1 MKRSWCPGPATRV
14 PLRTLLSQCP
24 PRTRPESLPSGAVRR
39 TRRYRCYQCP
49 SSVFKPSRGRLQAEG
64 GVAPRRGQTPSE
76 RPRNTAATL
85 LTSMTAV
92 PSVLGR
98 GRAAGRDT
106 GSGRARLDTGFL
118 ELVSLRSCRACLII
132 CDAYSPYFN

>member
-1 MKRSWCPGPATRV
+1 MPPENSPREPPEWCRSAHAALSMLSVSQQCFQAVEGTPAGRRGGRPTTW
-14 PLRTLLSQCP
+14 PDALRTA
-24 PRTRPESLPSGAVRR
+24 TKH
-39 TRRYRCYQCP
+39 RCDT
-49 SSVFKPSRGRLQAEG
+49 ANIDD
-64 GVAPRRGQTPSE
+64 GV
-76 RPRNTAATL
+76 
-85 LTSMTAV
+85 TAV